1 MFQRDDDTEVVVR
14 KRLKVYTEETDPVVD
29 WYRKTTNIVEI
40 DGSQEIRDVEASLNE
55 ALR

>member
-1 MFQRDDDTEVVVR
+1 
-14 KRLKVYTEETDPVVD
+14 VVD